1 MEALAAAAAVTRNN
15 IHAWLHRAP
24 QEHTI
29 LPLSSS
35 FFRIRRG
42 LWFCPLPWIFFH
54 EMLHYSDMM
63 DDASVALATS
73 RDFTSLWKHWI
84 WSFIVLPECAS
95 FRIKKSC
102 LKILDFKLY
111 FNNFRSFSVLILK
124 NKNNNYWSTDHYK
137 IMQLS

>member
-1 MEALAAAAAVTRNN
+1 
-15 IHAWLHRAP
+15 
-24 QEHTI
+24 
-29 LPLSSS
+29 
-35 FFRIRRG
+35 
-42 LWFCPLPWIFFH
+42 
-54 EMLHYSDMM
+54 MLHYSDMM

-124 NKNNNYWSTDHYK
+124 NKNNNNWSTDHYK